1 MIRSASLLL
10 CFLFM
15 GSSLADANAQQ
26 CCHCGKHGQECH
38 LVKKTI
44 MVPTVIT
51 ETRVKSCVV
60 EKEVEREETYTVF
73 KQVPVKKQYKKE
85 CCYLADEVKTKT
97 ITQTQCHRVQ
107 NPVSRTMAVKVPV
120 EECYEGTRLQRVC
133 DECGRE
139 VCVETPCMCKK
150 TTLEKDFRSDCVSV
164 EDVVFEKTTK
174 QIDYCVKTPKK
185 HTELCSE
192 EITYT
197 LEPVQKTRK
206 VVVCVPEIVKQTY
219 DVRVT
224 KMLPKTI
231 YCCEACCTHHHH

>member
-1 MIRSASLLL
+1 MLIVFLLL
-10 CFLFM
+10 
-15 GSSLADANAQQ
+15 GSTGITVDAQQ
-26 CCHCGKHGQECH
+26 CCQCGKHGTECH

-44 MVPTVIT
+44 MVPTLVT
-51 ETRVKSCVV
+51 ETRIKTCVI

-97 ITQTQCHRVQ
+97 ITQTKCHRVQ
-107 NPVSRTMAVKVPV
+107 NPVSRTVAVKVPV
-120 EECYEGTRLQRVC
+120 EECYEGTCTQRVC

-150 TTLEKDFRSDCVSV
+150 TTLEKEFRSDCTSV
-164 EDVVFEKTTK
+164 EEVVFEKIK
-174 QIDYCVKTPKK
+174 KDIDYCVKTPKK

-192 EITYT
+192 ETTYK
-197 LEPVQKTRK
+197 LEPVEKTRK
-206 VVVCVPEIVKQTY
+206 VVVCVPELVKQP
-219 DVRVT
+219 VEVKVT

-231 YCCEACCTHHHH
+231 YCCEKCGSLH